1 MKQYKRVTGI
11 VISKKDLFNGD
22 RSISVLTETGFIL
35 NLYAKGIAKSLNR
48 EIISFDICSVSEFLY
63 SNSIV
68 TKSSLIK
75 TFKFKNIKEYRQA
88 FYMLKIIN
96 SIKYY
101 DFHSKSIFLSLQN
114 SLLSIGKNEEKS
126 IISQF
131 IISILESHGIMMDNL
146 KKATIR
152 ELERHMFDHLD
163 VYVNYETF
171 MNYLS

>member
-1 MKQYKRVTGI
+1 LIFIFLIIRYFYINFKNKIQEIDEK
-11 VISKKDLFNGD
+11 SESDLMLIYS
-22 RSISVLTETGFIL
+22 SIPDIL
-35 NLYAKGIAKSLNR
+35 
-48 EIISFDICSVSEFLY
+48 
-63 SNSIV
+63 
-68 TKSSLIK
+68 
-75 TFKFKNIKEYRQA
+75 KFKNIKEYRQA